1 MLEYSEWEE
10 LSSEQEEYLV
20 QLRGP
25 HDMFQY
31 ILRDL
36 VTTFNVSTAAILFDD
51 TFIIHHRSNLL
62 MNIPVRYL
70 HICNDKDDSGMR
82 LQTFTFDNRHHINKL
97 QANNASLAE
106 QIQMMMS
113 MELKNFFILAR

>member
-51 TFIIHHRSNLL
+51 TFIIHHQSNLL

-70 HICNDKDDSGMR
+70 HICNYEDDSG
-82 LQTFTFDNRHHINKL
+82 
-97 QANNASLAE
+97 
-106 QIQMMMS
+106 
-113 MELKNFFILAR
+113 KNYF